1 MKTYDILNAGPRNR
15 FMANGRIVS
24 NSGRAIQL
32 QNLVRND
39 LTTLDETRELIKMG
53 CFDMVASIYGNVPDI
68 LSQLI
73 RTMLIPKPGCEFIV
87 ADFSAIEAR
96 VLAWLSG
103 EQWRL
108 DAFNRGEDIYCASA
122 SAMFG
127 VPVVK
132 HGINGELRAK
142 GKVAELACIAE
153 GQLVLTDRGLIPI
166 EDVSVDMKIW
176 DGEEWVSHDGV
187 VFKGEREVITYE
199 GLTATPDHTVYI
211 EGQSRAIRFDFA
223 AASGAHLIQ
232 TGDGGRAVRLGK
244 NNQPRETMGSRLAS
258 MLRLNR
264 MSRMWGRSMAKFL
277 QPKIGKIKRLS
288 KLHSATTN
296 SLLVRSETYGS
307 QTAVRK
313 SERSRI
319 LELWRKRN
327 KIRFSKCDRSGTLF
341 NSKLW
346 NTGQRLG
353 DRSYR
358 QQWRLCSREYS
369 LRDKERELCQQTN
382 NCFKPIRSRL
392 LAIFRSSR
400 KKETLGRV
408 KQRQDY
414 PRCENCRIRET
425 EELAWHRKTV
435 KVYDILNAGR
445 YHRFTV
451 SGKLVH
457 NCGYQGGVGALT
469 AMGALDMGLKED
481 DLPKLISDWR
491 QANPNIVKF
500 WWDLEQAATET
511 TKDHQER
518 TVGKINVQYY
528 ANTLWLVLPSCR
540 KLAYINPKLAPNRFG
555 RMSLT
560 YEGLNAAN
568 KWDHIESYGGKLA
581 ENCIAKGSLVL
592 TIRGLIPI
600 ENVKLS
606 DQVWD
611 GVEWVHHEGIIYKGI
626 QETIEVSCNGQ
637 YEFTGLPRFSGLH
650 MTPEH
655 KILTTEGW
663 RECGKS
669 GGLNWADVSLPDGSE
684 ASRKQC
690 AGQSTMVVHQSKFQE
705 QVYDIRNCGPRHRF
719 AVWEPGT
726 GCLRIVSNC
735 TQATS
740 RDLLAEAMWRMEQA
754 GLDIVTHIHDEVV
767 LEVPMNTVTVDDVC
781 KIMNQNPVWA
791 EDLPLA
797 SAGYRGSYYFKD

>member
-39 LTTLDETRELIKMG
+39 LTTLNEARALIKMG
-53 CFDMVASIYGNVPDI
+53 CFDMVASIYGDVPEI

-108 DAFNRGEDIYCASA
+108 DAFKRGEDIYCASA

-142 GKVAELACIAE
+142 GKVAELAC
-153 GQLVLTDRGLIPI
+153 
-166 EDVSVDMKIW
+166 
-176 DGEEWVSHDGV
+176 
-187 VFKGEREVITYE
+187 
-199 GLTATPDHTVYI
+199 
-211 EGQSRAIRFDFA
+211 
-223 AASGAHLIQ
+223 
-232 TGDGGRAVRLGK
+232 
-244 NNQPRETMGSRLAS
+244 
-258 MLRLNR
+258 
-264 MSRMWGRSMAKFL
+264 
-277 QPKIGKIKRLS
+277 
-288 KLHSATTN
+288 
-296 SLLVRSETYGS
+296 
-307 QTAVRK
+307 
-313 SERSRI
+313 
-319 LELWRKRN
+319 
-327 KIRFSKCDRSGTLF
+327 
-341 NSKLW
+341 
-346 NTGQRLG
+346 
-353 DRSYR
+353 
-358 QQWRLCSREYS
+358 
-369 LRDKERELCQQTN
+369 
-382 NCFKPIRSRL
+382 
-392 LAIFRSSR
+392 
-400 KKETLGRV
+400 
-408 KQRQDY
+408 
-414 PRCENCRIRET
+414 
-425 EELAWHRKTV
+425 
-435 KVYDILNAGR
+435 
-445 YHRFTV
+445 
-451 SGKLVH
+451 
-457 NCGYQGGVGALT
+457 GYQGGAGALT

-511 TKDHQER
+511 IKDHQER

-528 ANTLWLVLPSCR
+528 ANTLWLVLPSSR

-592 TIRGLIPI
+592 TSRGLIPI

-637 YEFTGLPRFSGLH
+637 YEFTGLPGFSGLH

-669 GGLNWADVSLPDGSE
+669 GGLNWVEVSLPDDFE

-690 AGQSTMVVHQSKFQE
+690 VGQSSMVVHQTKFQE

-719 AVWEPGT
+719 AVWESRT

-740 RDLLAEAMWRMEQA
+740 RDLLAESMWRMEQA

-781 KIMNQNPVWA
+781 SIMNQNPAWA
-791 EDLPLA
+791 EGLPLA

>member
-1 MKTYDILNAGPRNR
+1 MEREYASKYNGGRCGGMKTYDILNAGSRNR
-15 FMANGRIVS
+15 FMANGRVVS

-39 LTTLDETRELIKMG
+39 LTTLDEARELIKMG

-153 GQLVLTDRGLIPI
+153 GQLVLTDKGLVPI
-166 EDVSVDMKIW
+166 EDLTVDMKIW
-176 DGEEWVSHDGV
+176 DGKEWVSHDGV
-187 VFKGEREVITYE
+187 IFKGEREVITYE

-211 EGQSRAIRFDFA
+211 EGQSRPIRFDFA
-223 AASGAHLIQ
+223 ASGGAHLVQ
-232 TGDGGRAVRLGK
+232 TGDGRRAIRLGK
-244 NNQPRETMGSRLAS
+244 NNKPRETMESSMGS
-258 MLRLNR
+258 MLRINR
-264 MSRMWGRSMAKFL
+264 MSRMRSDSMAKFI
-277 QPKIGKIKRLS
+277 QPKIRKIKRLS
-288 KLHSATTN
+288 KLHSAKTN
-296 SLLVRSETYGS
+296 SLLVRSKTYSGK
-307 QTAVRK
+307 TTLRK

-319 LELWRKRN
+319 LELWCKRN
-327 KIRFSKCDRSGTLF
+327 QIRLSKCDRSRTLF
-341 NSKLW
+341 NSQLW
-346 NTGQRLG
+346 NTEQRLG

-369 LRDKERELCQQTN
+369 LRDKERELCKQAN
-382 NCFKPIRSRL
+382 NCFKSIRSGL

-400 KKETLGRV
+400 KKETLGRI
-408 KQRQDY
+408 KQRRNY
-414 PRCENCRIRET
+414 PRCENGRIRET

-445 YHRFTV
+445 HHRFTV

-500 WWDLEQAATET
+500 WWDLEQAAIATIN
-511 TKDHQER
+511 DRLDR

-528 ANTLWLVLPSCR
+528 ANTLWLVLPSGR

-560 YEGLNAAN
+560 YEGLNVAN
-568 KWDHIESYGGKLA
+568 KWDHCESYGGKLA
-581 ENCIAKGSLVL
+581 ENC
-592 TIRGLIPI
+592 
-600 ENVKLS
+600 
-606 DQVWD
+606 
-611 GVEWVHHEGIIYKGI
+611 
-626 QETIEVSCNGQ
+626 
-637 YEFTGLPRFSGLH
+637 
-650 MTPEH
+650 
-655 KILTTEGW
+655 
-663 RECGKS
+663 
-669 GGLNWADVSLPDGSE
+669 
-684 ASRKQC
+684 
-690 AGQSTMVVHQSKFQE
+690 
-705 QVYDIRNCGPRHRF
+705 
-719 AVWEPGT
+719 
-726 GCLRIVSNC
+726 
-735 TQATS
+735 TQAAS

-754 GLDIVTHIHDEVV
+754 GLDIVAHVHDEVV

-781 KIMNQNPVWA
+781 KIMNQNPTWA
-791 EDLPLA
+791 EGLPLA
-797 SAGYRGSYYFKD
+797 SAGYGGARYYFKD